1 MGLIAPQECGLQP
14 LGYAFLS
21 GSTPFAG
28 GKTIRQTQ
36 SKPRGKAFPHA
47 TTLHH
52 RNQRRPPR
60 RRLSN
65 LTPTP
70 LKHRMAKV
78 DRQKAKYP
86 KRNQQQRPP
95 PLQPRRLL
103 TRQAHTKPP
112 IDAFKSYP
120 RTNPPPNPPLCRRPE
135 CRRSRNNSPRNQPTQ
150 KGLNIR
156 MLIATEDRQPRDLR
170 LLPPSPGFRNMCH
183 DLLPVNLSI
192 RSTEFLCELTHHTIQ
207 SVIAFQDE
215 LIIELSSPI
224 ADWFNDVHIQI
235 WLS

>member
-1 MGLIAPQECGLQP
+1 LLRKNAGFSPWGMPSYPAALHSREAKRSVRHNLNPE
-14 LGYAFLS
+14 AK
-21 GSTPFAG
+21 PF
-28 GKTIRQTQ
+28 
-36 SKPRGKAFPHA
+36 
-47 TTLHH
+47 
-52 RNQRRPPR
+52 
-60 RRLSN
+60 
-65 LTPTP
+65 LTPQRSTTETHDAHHAAVSQTLTSTP